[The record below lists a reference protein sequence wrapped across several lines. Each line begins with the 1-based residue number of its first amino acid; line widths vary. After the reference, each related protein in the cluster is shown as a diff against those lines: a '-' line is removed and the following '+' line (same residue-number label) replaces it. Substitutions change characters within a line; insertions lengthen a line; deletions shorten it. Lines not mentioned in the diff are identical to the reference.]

1 MAKIIEKKFLSLK
14 WKIGLLFGL
23 VLFILNATFPI
34 LVYWTLNHQFESSRQ
49 EVQQQYAQEL
59 LGQVQYSAN
68 ERQRLIELIFL
79 HDPRIISQQE
89 QSLHIVNSLT
99 QHQSD
104 LELNW
109 NISQAQYLNDK
120 GLRLGGWGDTLPDSI
135 LNLLPD
141 ALNDESIL
149 SKINCTQG
157 CKQYDLIPILGINK
171 TTFILVISYD
181 LTDTL
186 LAINNKLG
194 IDVGVLSSEPSGGYL
209 LEQWQLKVSAL
220 TSYNDSLAKIKVLA
234 EQYSLEDI
242 KQTKGLIRDE
252 SQHIEAQ
259 FLTIPSSADTL
270 FVIIDDI
277 HQQYSKVLTTTYQSI
292 IIALIIVAVIG
303 GGLFFFLS
311 GHLLRLSSISQALP
325 LLAKQQY
332 GAARALI
339 LPIRHNH
346 TLDELDILESTT
358 HNLAQQLEYLEKVL
372 KFNADILNDRN
383 NELRQE
389 RDFIKT
395 LFNTTP
401 LIIVTSDKKFN
412 ILSFND
418 YAEHSTG
425 YKEKD
430 ILNKSLS
437 QFFPSEKWD
446 EVKSELMTISAKPHE
461 ISHQEYDFI
470 NSDGTLH
477 IISWLHSSLEDPTGN
492 TALLSVGIDI
502 TDKKRSEEQII
513 WMADHDAL
521 TSLYNRRRFGV
532 EFEKLL
538 SSSKRFKHQGA
549 LLFLDLDQFKDVND
563 SCGHTQGDNLLK
575 QVAQTL
581 LDTTRSTD
589 LVSRLGGDEFA
600 ILLAETDDIGAAN
613 LAGNICQAIG
623 AIDII
628 DNDIHY
634 RVTASIGIITFPQAD
649 FSIEELIGNADL
661 AMYQAKAKGK
671 NTWHQFSLNDKART
685 QLETRLTWKRKIEHA
700 LKEEKFI
707 FYYQP
712 IMEISSQTVSHY
724 EVLLRMENDDGSIS
738 YPDSFIPVA
747 EQTGLIQA
755 IDHYVLH
762 RGIIKQEQLDKD
774 NIPISLAL
782 NLSGH
787 AFNDAVLF
795 ALLKHFIT
803 QSNVSPEHLI
813 FEITETSAVAD
824 LNQAKETIEQ
834 LKALG
839 CRFSIDD
846 FGTGFASFRY
856 MRELP
861 VDIVKIDGSFIQ
873 HLATSHDDQLFVK
886 ALVDVAK
893 GMGKKTVAE
902 FVENAET
909 LKLLEEFG
917 VDYAQGYYIGKPE
930 PEFLDGPPVLK

>member
-1 MAKIIEKKFLSLK
+1 MADITGKKFLSLK

-23 VLFILNATFPI
+23 VLFILNAAFPI
-34 LVYWTLNHQFESSRQ
+34 LVYWTLNQQFESSRQ
-49 EVQQQYAQEL
+49 EVQQQYAREL
-59 LGQVQYSAN
+59 LGQIQYSSS

-79 HDPRIISQQE
+79 HDAKIISQQD
-89 QSLHIVNSLT
+89 QSLHIVNALT

-120 GLRLGGWGDTLPDSI
+120 GLRLGGWGDTLPDNI
-135 LNLLPD
+135 LNLLPN
-141 ALNDESIL
+141 ALNSESVL
-149 SKINCTQG
+149 SQINCTQG

-171 TTFILVISYD
+171 TTFILIISYD
-181 LTDTL
+181 LTDIL

-194 IDVGVLSSEPSGGYL
+194 INVGVLSTNSSDGYL
-209 LEQWQLKVSAL
+209 LEQWQLKLNAL
-220 TSYNDSLAKIKVLA
+220 TSYKDSLAKIKTLA
-234 EQYSLEDI
+234 EQHSLDDI
-242 KQTKGLIRDE
+242 KQNKVLIRDKYH
-252 SQHIEAQ
+252 HIEAQ
-259 FLTIPSSADTL
+259 FLAIPSSADTL

-277 HQQYSKVLTTTYQSI
+277 YQQYTKVLTTTYQSI
-292 IIALIIVAVIG
+292 IIALIVVAIMG

-325 LLAKQQY
+325 LLAKQKY

-339 LPIRHNH
+339 LPTRHNH
-346 TLDELDILESTT
+346 SLDELDVLESAT
-358 HNLAQQLEYLEKVL
+358 HNLTFQLEDLEKIL
-372 KFNADILNDRN
+372 KHNARILNDRN

-395 LFNTTP
+395 LFDTTP
-401 LIIVTSDKKFN
+401 LIIVTSDKEFN
-412 ILSFND
+412 ILSFNH
-418 YAEHSTG
+418 YAERTTG
-425 YKEKD
+425 YKEKN
-430 ILNKSLS
+430 ILGTSVS
-437 QFFPSEKWD
+437 QFFPKENWD
-446 EVKSELMTISAKPHE
+446 EIKNELTLISTNPHDVVQ
-461 ISHQEYDFI
+461 QEYDFI
-470 NSDGTLH
+470 NSDGGLY
-477 IISWLHSSLEDPTGN
+477 IISWLHSSLEDPANG
-492 TALLSVGIDI
+492 TAILSVGINI

-521 TSLYNRRRFGV
+521 TSLYNRRRFTV

-538 SSSKRFKHQGA
+538 SSSGRFGHKGA
-549 LLFLDLDQFKDVND
+549 LLFLDLDQFKDIND
-563 SCGHTQGDNLLK
+563 SCGHTQGDDLLK
-575 QVAQTL
+575 QVAKTL
-581 LDTTRSTD
+581 LNTTRSTD
-589 LVSRLGGDEFA
+589 IVSRLGGDEFA
-600 ILLAETDDIGAAN
+600 ILLPETDDIGAAN
-613 LAGNICQAIG
+613 LASNICSSISD
-623 AIDII
+623 IDILN
-628 DNDIHY
+628 NDIHY
-634 RVTASIGIITFPQAD
+634 KVTASIGLITFPQAD
-649 FSIEELIGNADL
+649 FSIEDLIGNADL

-671 NTWHQFSLNDKART
+671 NTWHQFSLNDQART

-700 LKEEKFI
+700 LKEELFI

-724 EVLLRMENDDGSIS
+724 EVLLRMKNDDGSLS
-738 YPDSFIPVA
+738 LPDSFIPIA

-762 RGIIKQEQLDKD
+762 RGILKQEQLDTS
-774 NIPISLAL
+774 NTPISLAL

-787 AFNDAVLF
+787 AFGDPVLF

-803 QSNVSPEHLI
+803 ESNVNPEHLI

-824 LNQAKETIEQ
+824 LKQAKDTIEQ

-846 FGTGFASFRY
+846 FGTGFSSFRY

-873 HLATSHDDQLFVK
+873 HLATSHDDQLFIK

-902 FVENAET
+902 FVEDAET
-909 LKLLEEFG
+909 LQLLKKFG
-917 VDYAQGYYIGKPE
+917 VDYAQGYYIGMPS
-930 PEFLDGPPVLK
+930 PEFLDGPPTLE